1 MYRHLLAFFALLS
14 GFLAYGEP
22 VEARALSE
30 AAAQLQQNEASAK
43 DGQAASLA
51 SEGFA
56 TGAALDGNNGIA
68 PRRSV
73 ASLSVVQTV
82 RIGTDRAYE

>member
-30 AAAQLQQNEASAK
+30 AAAQLQQNEASPETT
-43 DGQAASLA
+43 QTASLPA
-51 SEGFA
+51 ELLTRIDAIDGRMA
-56 TGAALDGNNGIA
+56 TGPWLRVALPYAA
-68 PRRSV
+68 P
-73 ASLSVVQTV
+73 TV
-82 RIGTDRAYE
+82 RVGIDRAYE